1 VTAALIFKKHLKEF
15 FMKSI
20 VTLALALAFSGAAS
34 AATLSSTN
42 GSVMVNQGKQFV
54 SAQKGQALA
63 AGDRVMVMQDGSAVV
78 RFDDGC
84 DVTIDG
90 GSVAVLPAVST
101 CAGGKM
107 EVSRLAGDASST
119 VAAANSAGT
128 WALIGGAALAVG
140 LMIDGGDVSP

>member
-1 VTAALIFKKHLKEF
+1 
-15 FMKSI
+15 MKSV

-34 AATLSSTN
+34 AATLSSAN

-54 SAQKGQALA
+54 SAQSGQALA

-84 DVTIDG
+84 DVTING
-90 GSVAVLPAVST
+90 GSVAVVPAVST

-107 EVSRLAGDASST
+107 EVSRLAGETSSVAST
-119 VAAANSAGT
+119 GSAGT
-128 WALIGGAALAVG
+128 WALVGGAALAVG
-140 LMIDGGDVSP
+140 LMIEGGDVSP

>member
-1 VTAALIFKKHLKEF
+1 
-15 FMKSI
+15 MKSV

-34 AATLSSTN
+34 AATLSSAN

-54 SAQKGQALA
+54 SAQLGQALA

-84 DVTIDG
+84 DVTING
-90 GSVAVLPAVST
+90 GSVAVVPAVST

-107 EVSRLAGDASST
+107 EVSRVTGDTSSVAST
-119 VAAANSAGT
+119 GSAGT
-128 WALIGGAALAVG
+128 WALVGGGALAIG
-140 LMIDGGDVSP
+140 LMLQGGSVSP

>member
-1 VTAALIFKKHLKEF
+1 
-15 FMKSI
+15 MKS
-20 VTLALALAFSGAAS
+20 VVTLTLALVFSGAAS
-34 AATLSSTN
+34 AATLSSAN

-54 SAQKGQALA
+54 SAQSGQALA
-63 AGDRVMVMQDGSAVV
+63 AGDRIMVMQDGSAVV

-84 DVTIDG
+84 DVTISG

-107 EVSRLAGDASST
+107 EISRLAGETAS
-119 VAAANSAGT
+119 VAAASSAGT

-140 LMIDGGDVSP
+140 LMTQSDSVSP